1 MARSVGD
8 KLQSCTSSHSFV
20 VTFVHKRCRLL
31 LMSANSWEEAKCLIC
46 GWDDSLPQEPQG
58 SSLCHAPVSQQTE
71 LCGWPTLSHRG
82 RTIGPHCLTFRS
94 IADHGHSSDQSI
106 QDMNH
111 MGRQKSD
118 QVPGYFSVY
127 FFFVEAE
134 KIQLCWTEV
143 CILTMTTLISLYFC
157 FSILSAAFWR
167 PKLLFYDWSANF
179 NSLVDQI
186 RCSIPTLGFR
196 WMHIRGNEIRNYND
210 CRKNASVLF

>member
-20 VTFVHKRCRLL
+20 VTFVHKRCWLL
-31 LMSANSWEEAKCLIC
+31 LMSANSWEEAKCMISTRAPGKLTLPRSRLSTD
-46 GWDDSLPQEPQG
+46 GAMWMAHTVTPWQNDRPSLLNLQ
-58 SSLCHAPVSQQTE
+58 
-71 LCGWPTLSHRG
+71 
-82 RTIGPHCLTFRS
+82 
-94 IADHGHSSDQSI
+94 
-106 QDMNH
+106 
-111 MGRQKSD
+111 
-118 QVPGYFSVY
+118 VY
-127 FFFVEAE
+127 FWSWALIWSEHSGYEPHGEIENWSSPGLLLCLLLEAE

-210 CRKNASVLF
+210 CRKDASVLF